1 MICYNEKMSETF
13 TDITIVVVVATAFGM
28 LARALKQPTL
38 LGYIIAG
45 LIIGPLGY
53 LHFNNIEFLNAFA
66 EIGIALLLF
75 MVGLELNL
83 KDIKHI
89 GKAAVYAGVGQVVI
103 TFLIGFGLMSLLEFS
118 SISALYVSL
127 ALTFSSTIVVVKLL
141 SEKNDLES
149 LYGKIVVGIL
159 LVQDIIAILALI
171 FLSGSANTNILSG
184 SLDTFLLT
192 VLKGALVVAGVFL
205 AGKKFFPFVLD
216 KIGRSQEMLF
226 IFSIAWGLGFAT
238 IMATETVGY
247 SLEMGGLLAGLAL
260 ASSSE
265 HFQIASRIR
274 PLRDFF
280 ILIFF
285 VVLGSKMILVNP
297 AAIFA
302 PALILSLFVLI
313 IDPLIVIVIL
323 MFLGYRQRTSFLAGL
338 TVAQVSEFSLIL
350 MLLGERLGHVSQD
363 DVSLVTFISVITMIG
378 SSYMVWHGNEIY
390 KALEKKLK
398 FLDFGRGRAEH
409 IGEVPELKNHVVLV
423 GAHRTGSNILNAL
436 RELEQR
442 MVVVDFNP
450 GVVSQ
455 LHKRGVPTIYGDIT
469 DTEIQER
476 ANLQKAR
483 LVISTVPDMFDASAL
498 LAYMKTRNPHA
509 CVIVTAETDW
519 EGLKLY
525 REGADY
531 VLLPHFLGGQ
541 QLASLIRQDHEF
553 KNLHR
558 IKMQDLKMIKE
569 NMI

>member
-1 MICYNEKMSETF
+1 M
-13 TDITIVVVVATAFGM
+13 
-28 LARALKQPTL
+28 
-38 LGYIIAG
+38 
-45 LIIGPLGY
+45 
-53 LHFNNIEFLNAFA
+53 
-66 EIGIALLLF
+66 
-75 MVGLELNL
+75 
-83 KDIKHI
+83 
-89 GKAAVYAGVGQVVI
+89 
-103 TFLIGFGLMSLLEFS
+103 
-118 SISALYVSL
+118 
-127 ALTFSSTIVVVKLL
+127 
-141 SEKNDLES
+141 
-149 LYGKIVVGIL
+149 
-159 LVQDIIAILALI
+159 
-171 FLSGSANTNILSG
+171 
-184 SLDTFLLT
+184 
-192 VLKGALVVAGVFL
+192 
-205 AGKKFFPFVLD
+205 
-216 KIGRSQEMLF
+216 
-226 IFSIAWGLGFAT
+226 
-238 IMATETVGY
+238 
-247 SLEMGGLLAGLAL
+247 
-260 ASSSE
+260 
-265 HFQIASRIR
+265 
-274 PLRDFF
+274 
-280 ILIFF
+280 
-285 VVLGSKMILVNP
+285 
-297 AAIFA
+297 
-302 PALILSLFVLI
+302 
-313 IDPLIVIVIL
+313 
-323 MFLGYRQRTSFLAGL
+323 
-338 TVAQVSEFSLIL
+338 
-350 MLLGERLGHVSQD
+350 
-363 DVSLVTFISVITMIG
+363 
-378 SSYMVWHGNEIY
+378 
-390 KALEKKLK
+390 K